1 MAVGSTAAIVGAS
14 VAVAAAVASGA
25 ASGAEASKSKKAA
38 REAEKVAKRKLRE
51 TRKEIERMPMQ
62 ELALDL
68 EGYRQE
74 QEAAQVAAAQSIQ
87 AAQQAEGRG
96 LAAAVGRT
104 QMADIAQQRA
114 ARLDKATEM
123 QKLEMVKA
131 KERQEASDKLASL
144 SLSEAQG
151 AQEAAAQEEMMAQ
164 QYTQQAIGSGV
175 EAVKGVANLYSAVQG
190 PYDPT
195 GVKGAAASG
204 AKKLEKFEADPTSF
218 QDYVLA
224 NKNILPSNVTTPDN
238 FGTMSYDEL
247 QKWFGTFSSGSDIKG
262 IIGSYEPS
270 LYR

>member
-1 MAVGSTAAIVGAS
+1 MAVASTVAIVGAA
-14 VAVAAAVASGA
+14 VGVAAAVASGA
-25 ASGAEASKSKKAA
+25 QAGAAAAKSKKAQ
-38 REAEKVAKRKLRE
+38 REAEGQAKKKLE
-51 TRKEIERMPMQ
+51 EAKKEIQRMPMQ

-68 EGYRQE
+68 QGFKAE
-74 QEAAQVAAAQSIQ
+74 QEASQVAAAQSIQ
-87 AAQQAEGRG
+87 AAQEGEGRG

-104 QMADIAQQRA
+104 QMADIAQQRD
-114 ARLDKATEM
+114 ARLDKASEL
-123 QKLEMVKA
+123 QKLETLKA
-131 KERQEASDKLASL
+131 TERQEASDKLTGL
-144 SLSEAQG
+144 SLAEAQG

-175 EAVKGVANLYSAVQG
+175 EAVKGAANLYSAVQG
-190 PYDPT
+190 PFDPT

-204 AKKLEKFEADPTSF
+204 AKKLGKFEADPAYF

-262 IIGSYEPS
+262 VIGSYEPS
-270 LYR
+270 LYD

>member
-1 MAVGSTAAIVGAS
+1 MAAITSAAIS
-14 VAVAAAVASGA
+14 AAVAVTTVAVTS
-25 ASGAEASKSKKAA
+25 AEASKSKKAA
-38 REAEKVAKRKLRE
+38 REAEKVAKRKLKE

-74 QEAAQVAAAQSIQ
+74 QEASQVAAAQSIQ

-104 QMADIAQQRA
+104 QMADVAQQRA
-114 ARLDKATEM
+114 ARLDKATDL
-123 QKLEMVKA
+123 QKLEMLKA
-131 KERQEASDKLASL
+131 QERQEASDKLASL

-164 QYTQQAIGSGV
+164 QYTQQAVGAAA
-175 EAVKGVANLYSAVQG
+175 EAVKGAANLYSAVQG

-195 GVKGAAASG
+195 GVKGTAASG

-262 IIGSYEPS
+262 VIGSYEPS